1 MPFIRRRGPITHQ
14 NYSVKFES
22 IYLFT
27 VNETLIGNVGVKTK
41 IVHFYVQRNTSFS
54 TNSIIPF
61 ELERLNVG
69 GAIDLATGVFT
80 APVDGIYHFEFSGVN
95 KHKSANYFY
104 VFLQLN
110 GDNVGFAM
118 THQFTGSYDS
128 VSLTASFRQKLKTL
142 SKHV

>member
-1 MPFIRRRGPITHQ
+1 M
-14 NYSVKFES
+14 
-22 IYLFT
+22 
-27 VNETLIGNVGVKTK
+27 GVKTK

-69 GAIDLATGVFT
+69 GAIDLETGVFT
-80 APVDGIYHFEFSGVN
+80 APVDGIYHFEFSGV

-128 VSLTASFRQKLKTL
+128 VSLTASFRLKTKDL
-142 SKHV
+142 VNMYSYGASVLFDDGNQQTHFTGWLAEEDLL